1 MALSSVKLRN
11 ILLILLALPFFGI
24 AQEKNVTVEPD
35 SLDIYIGQMIMIG
48 IGDRQKFDS
57 NDSFLYNLEK
67 GYVGGIILYEK
78 NIDRKSPKASLSGMV
93 LGYQQNARI
102 PLFVSIDE
110 EGGRVNRLKP
120 KYGFLETKSA
130 AKLARLSNA
139 DSTKKY
145 TLNAVNNMY
154 QIGVNLNYAPDV
166 DLAINPD
173 NPVIAK
179 VERSFG
185 TTAEEVIPMAK
196 SVIDVHHLMGVGT
209 VLKHFPGHGSSKS
222 DTHFGVADV
231 TDYWQFEELFPYKA
245 LLDSGVVDGIMT
257 AHIVNEN
264 LDSRKLPATLSDK
277 IITGILRD
285 FLKFDGVV
293 FSDDMQMHAISKQYG
308 FENAVKM
315 AILAGVDVLMFA
327 NNVPGFENVTV
338 RDLHGYIR
346 AMVDE
351 GEISA
356 ERIKQSYDRVMKLK
370 AKTGLLDDEYTES
383 LKKRLK

>member
-1 MALSSVKLRN
+1 MMKYL
-11 ILLILLALPFFGI
+11 LLALTMFPLLTV
-24 AQEKNVTVEPD
+24 AQSEIHFSEPD
-35 SLDIYIGQMIMIG
+35 SLDIQIGQMIMIG
-48 IGDRQKFDS
+48 IGPTQRFVK
-57 NDSFLYNLEK
+57 NDPFLQNLRN
-67 GYVGGIILYEK
+67 GYVGGIIFYEK
-78 NIDRKSPKASLSGMV
+78 NIDRKSPKKSMKELV
-93 LGYQQNARI
+93 LNYQLKSRI

-120 KYGFLETKSA
+120 KYGFNETRSA
-130 AKLARLSNA
+130 ADLAAMNDE
-139 DSTKKY
+139 DSTRYY

-154 QIGVNLNYAPDV
+154 EVGINLNYAPDV
-166 DLAINPD
+166 DLAVNPD

-185 TTAEEVIPMAK
+185 RSATDVIPMAK
-196 SVIDVHHLMGVGT
+196 TVVDVHHLMGIGT

-222 DTHFGVADV
+222 DTHFGIADV
-231 TDYWQFEELFPYKA
+231 TDYWQFEELIPYKA

-264 LDSRKLPATLSDK
+264 LDDRKFPATLSDK

-293 FSDDMQMHAISKQYG
+293 FSDDMQMHAISKHYG

-338 RDLHGYIR
+338 KDLHGYIR
-346 AMVDE
+346 QMVDN
-351 GEISA
+351 GEISP
-356 ERIKQSYDRVMKLK
+356 ERIRESYGRIMKLK
-370 AKTGLLDDEYTES
+370 EKNGLMQSDY
-383 LKKRLK
+383 LKKLEERLR